1 MKQDGAPKKPKTT
14 KKRVSDKPKTKTK
27 TETSKKAKVSTS
39 TTASA
44 PAPAPAEQSAAKSN
58 TMAEQPAAAPTAASQ
73 TVAQPI
79 AQPALPPQ
87 MAMGQRKSKAGLII
101 AICAAILFVLLAIAG
116 ATAYAFYQKPEN
128 VLLDAVSKLP
138 LATKV
143 STKTTVNSNFSYE
156 ADGVNIKF
164 KKFTFDTG
172 AENAPKLDANA
183 ELALEVNGKELSLKA
198 SGLATDNG
206 TVYFKV
212 DNIVSSIKETLSIL
226 HQKLPAQAEKHL
238 KKIDGKWAK
247 YSLADV
253 RKQDKKSA
261 DQLQCVIDAY
271 KKYSKDDKAKHQ
283 ISSVYKKHPFI
294 IIDKEVKSQN
304 GNFGYDVSVDD
315 DKAEAFWKDFRETS
329 FAKSVESCAPNV
341 SSSSSDTYKSAKKAK
356 SKADATMTVWVS
368 QWSHE
373 LRGVDVKATN
383 LKTDSHSDKSYNVS
397 AKTVIDFGKGS
408 QVAVPSDAISAEEWA
423 RTISQ
428 SFQSVAGGSYLSA
441 PTVDTD
447 NDLEYSDYDD

>member
-44 PAPAPAEQSAAKSN
+44 PAPAEQSAAKSN
-58 TMAEQPAAAPTAASQ
+58 AVAEQPVAAPVIANQ
-73 TVAQPI
+73 TMAQPI

-101 AICAAILFVLLAIAG
+101 AICAAVLVVLLAIAG

-156 ADGVNIKF
+156 ADGVKIKF
-164 KKFTFDTG
+164 KRFTFDTG
-172 AENAPKLDANA
+172 AENTPKFDANA
-183 ELALEVNGKELSLKA
+183 ELVLEVNGKELSLKA
-198 SGLATDNG
+198 SGLVTDNG
-206 TVYFKV
+206 TVYFK

-238 KKIDGKWAK
+238 KKIDGKWVK
-247 YSLADV
+247 YSLADA

-261 DQLQCVIDAY
+261 NQLQCVIDAY

-294 IIDKEVKSQN
+294 IIDKEVKSQS

-329 FAKSVESCAPNV
+329 FAKSIESCAPNV

-373 LRGVDVKATN
+373 LRGVDVKAAN
-383 LKTDSHSDKSYNVS
+383 LKTDSRSDKNYNVS
-397 AKTVIDFGKGS
+397 AKTVIDFSKGS

-423 RTISQ
+423 SAISQ
-428 SFQSVAGGSYLSA
+428 SFQSVAAGSYLSA

-447 NDLEYSDYDD
+447 NDLEYGDYDD

>member
-1 MKQDGAPKKPKTT
+1 MKQDGVPKKPKTT
-14 KKRVSDKPKTKTK
+14 KKRVSDKPKTKAK

-39 TTASA
+39 TTA
-44 PAPAPAEQSAAKSN
+44 PAPVAAEQSAAKSN
-58 TMAEQPAAAPTAASQ
+58 TVTEQPAAAPVAANQ

-101 AICAAILFVLLAIAG
+101 AICAAVLVVLLAIAG

-156 ADGVNIKF
+156 ADGVKIKF
-164 KKFTFDTG
+164 KRFTFDTG
-172 AENAPKLDANA
+172 AENTPKFDANA
-183 ELALEVNGKELSLKA
+183 ELVLEVNGKELSLKA
-198 SGLATDNG
+198 SGLVTDNG
-206 TVYFKV
+206 TVYFK

-238 KKIDGKWAK
+238 KKIDGKWVK
-247 YSLADV
+247 YSLADA

-261 DQLQCVIDAY
+261 NQLQCVIDAY

-373 LRGVDVKATN
+373 LRGVDVKAAN
-383 LKTDSHSDKSYNVS
+383 LKTDSRSDKNYNVS
-397 AKTVIDFGKGS
+397 AKTVIDFSKGS
-408 QVAVPSDAISAEEWA
+408 QVAVPGDAISAEEWA
-423 RTISQ
+423 SAISQ

-441 PTVDTD
+441 PTADAD
-447 NDLEYSDYDD
+447 NDLEYGDYDD

>member
-14 KKRVSDKPKTKTK
+14 KKRVSDKPKTKAK

-39 TTASA
+39 TTA
-44 PAPAPAEQSAAKSN
+44 PASVAAEQSAAKSN
-58 TMAEQPAAAPTAASQ
+58 AVAEQPAAAPVVANQ

-101 AICAAILFVLLAIAG
+101 AICAAVLVVLLAIAG

-156 ADGVNIKF
+156 ADGVKIKF
-164 KKFTFDTG
+164 KRFTFDTG
-172 AENAPKLDANA
+172 AENTPKFDANA
-183 ELALEVNGKELSLKA
+183 ELVLEVNGKELSLKA
-198 SGLATDNG
+198 SGLVTDNG
-206 TVYFKV
+206 TVYFK

-238 KKIDGKWAK
+238 KKIDGKWVK
-247 YSLADV
+247 YSLADA

-261 DQLQCVIDAY
+261 NQLQCVIDAY

-329 FAKSVESCAPNV
+329 FAKSIESCAPNI

-383 LKTDSHSDKSYNVS
+383 LKTDSRSDKNYNVS
-397 AKTVIDFGKGS
+397 AKTVIDFSKGS
-408 QVAVPSDAISAEEWA
+408 QVAVPGDAISAEEWA
-423 RTISQ
+423 RAISQ

-441 PTVDTD
+441 PTADAD
-447 NDLEYSDYDD
+447 NDLEYGDYDN

>member
-14 KKRVSDKPKTKTK
+14 KKRVSDKPKTKVK

-39 TTASA
+39 TTA
-44 PAPAPAEQSAAKSN
+44 PAPAAAEQSAAKSN
-58 TMAEQPAAAPTAASQ
+58 TVAEQPAAAPTTANQ

-87 MAMGQRKSKAGLII
+87 MAMGQRKSKVGLII
-101 AICAAILFVLLAIAG
+101 AICAVILVVLLAIAG

-172 AENAPKLDANA
+172 AENTPKFDANA

-238 KKIDGKWAK
+238 KKIDGKWVK
-247 YSLADV
+247 YSLADA

-261 DQLQCVIDAY
+261 NQLQCVIDAY

-283 ISSVYKKHPFI
+283 ISSVYKKHSFI

-383 LKTDSHSDKSYNVS
+383 LKTDSHSDKNYNVS
-397 AKTVIDFGKGS
+397 AKTIIDFSKGS

-428 SFQSVAGGSYLSA
+428 SFQSVAGSSRLPA

-447 NDLEYSDYDD
+447 NDLDYDDYDD

>member
-14 KKRVSDKPKTKTK
+14 KKRVSDKPKTKAK
-27 TETSKKAKVSTS
+27 TETSKKVKASTS
-39 TTASA
+39 TTTS
-44 PAPAPAEQSAAKSN
+44 APAPAEQSAAKSN
-58 TMAEQPAAAPTAASQ
+58 AVAEQPAAAPVIANQ
-73 TVAQPI
+73 TMAQPI

-101 AICAAILFVLLAIAG
+101 AICAAVLVVLLAIAG

-156 ADGVNIKF
+156 ADGVKIKF
-164 KKFTFDTG
+164 KRFTFDTG
-172 AENAPKLDANA
+172 AENTPKFDANA
-183 ELALEVNGKELSLKA
+183 ELVLEVNGKELSLKA
-198 SGLATDNG
+198 SGLVTDNG
-206 TVYFKV
+206 TVYFK

-238 KKIDGKWAK
+238 KKIDGKWVK
-247 YSLADV
+247 YSLADA

-261 DQLQCVIDAY
+261 NQLQCVIDAY

-294 IIDKEVKSQN
+294 IIDKEVKSQS

-383 LKTDSHSDKSYNVS
+383 LKTDSRSDKNYNVS
-397 AKTVIDFGKGS
+397 AKTVIDFSKGS
-408 QVAVPSDAISAEEWA
+408 QVAVPGDAISAEEWA
-423 RTISQ
+423 RAISQ
-428 SFQSVAGGSYLSA
+428 SFQSVAAGSYLSA
-441 PTVDTD
+441 PAADAD
-447 NDLEYSDYDD
+447 DDLEYGDYDD

>member
-44 PAPAPAEQSAAKSN
+44 PAPAEQSAAKSN
-58 TMAEQPAAAPTAASQ
+58 AVAEQPAAAPVIANQ
-73 TVAQPI
+73 TMAQPI

-101 AICAAILFVLLAIAG
+101 AICAAVLVVLLAIAG

-156 ADGVNIKF
+156 ADGVKIKF
-164 KKFTFDTG
+164 KRFTFDTG
-172 AENAPKLDANA
+172 AENTPKFDANA
-183 ELALEVNGKELSLKA
+183 ELVLEVNGKELSLKA
-198 SGLATDNG
+198 SGLVTDNG
-206 TVYFKV
+206 TVYFK

-238 KKIDGKWAK
+238 KKIDGKWVK
-247 YSLADV
+247 YSLADA

-261 DQLQCVIDAY
+261 NQLQCVIDAY

-329 FAKSVESCAPNV
+329 FAKSVESCAPNI

-373 LRGVDVKATN
+373 LRGIDVKVTN
-383 LKTDSHSDKSYNVS
+383 LKTDSRSDKNYNVS
-397 AKTVIDFGKGS
+397 AKTVIDFSKGS

-423 RTISQ
+423 RAISQ
-428 SFQSVAGGSYLSA
+428 SFQSVAAGSYLSA
-441 PTVDTD
+441 PAADAD
-447 NDLEYSDYDD
+447 DDLEYGDYDD

>member
-44 PAPAPAEQSAAKSN
+44 PAPAEQSAAKSN
-58 TMAEQPAAAPTAASQ
+58 AVAEQPAAAPVIANQ
-73 TVAQPI
+73 TMAQPI

-101 AICAAILFVLLAIAG
+101 AICAAVLVVLLAIAG

-156 ADGVNIKF
+156 ADGVKIKF
-164 KKFTFDTG
+164 KRFTFDTG
-172 AENAPKLDANA
+172 AENTPKFDANA
-183 ELALEVNGKELSLKA
+183 ELVLEVNGKELSLKA
-198 SGLATDNG
+198 SGLVTDNG
-206 TVYFKV
+206 TVYFK

-238 KKIDGKWAK
+238 KKIDGKWVK
-247 YSLADV
+247 YSLADA

-261 DQLQCVIDAY
+261 NQLQCVIDAY

-294 IIDKEVKSQN
+294 IIDKEVKSQS

-373 LRGVDVKATN
+373 LRGVDVKAAN
-383 LKTDSHSDKSYNVS
+383 LKTDSRSDKNYNVS
-397 AKTVIDFGKGS
+397 AKTVIDFSKGS
-408 QVAVPSDAISAEEWA
+408 QVAVPGDAISAEEWA
-423 RTISQ
+423 RAISQ

-447 NDLEYSDYDD
+447 NDLEYSDYDN

>member
-14 KKRVSDKPKTKTK
+14 KKRVSDKPKTKAK

-39 TTASA
+39 TTA
-44 PAPAPAEQSAAKSN
+44 PAAAAEQSAAKSN
-58 TMAEQPAAAPTAASQ
+58 TVAEQPAAAPTAANQ
-73 TVAQPI
+73 TAAQPI

-87 MAMGQRKSKAGLII
+87 MAMGQRKPKVGLII
-101 AICAAILFVLLAIAG
+101 AICAAILVVLLAIAG
-116 ATAYAFYQKPEN
+116 TAAYAFYQKPEN

-172 AENAPKLDANA
+172 AENTPKLDANA

-283 ISSVYKKHPFI
+283 ISSVYKKHSFI

-315 DKAEAFWKDFRETS
+315 DKAEAFWRDFRETS

-383 LKTDSHSDKSYNVS
+383 LKTDSRSDKNYNVS
-397 AKTVIDFGKGS
+397 AKTVIDFSKGS
-408 QVAVPSDAISAEEWA
+408 QVTVPSDAISAEEWA
-423 RTISQ
+423 SAISQ

>member
-1 MKQDGAPKKPKTT
+1 MKQDGASKKPKTT

-27 TETSKKAKVSTS
+27 TETSKKAKASTS
-39 TTASA
+39 TTA
-44 PAPAPAEQSAAKSN
+44 PAAAEQSAAKSSAVN
-58 TMAEQPAAAPTAASQ
+58 AVAEQPAVAPVVANQ

-87 MAMGQRKSKAGLII
+87 MAMGQRKSKVGLII
-101 AICAAILFVLLAIAG
+101 AICAAVLVVLLAIAG

-164 KKFTFDTG
+164 KKFTFDTA
-172 AENAPKLDANA
+172 AENTPKFDANA
-183 ELALEVNGKELSLKA
+183 ELVLEVNGKELSLKA
-198 SGLATDNG
+198 SGLVTDNG
-206 TVYFKV
+206 TVYFK

-238 KKIDGKWAK
+238 KKIDGKWVK
-247 YSLADV
+247 YSLADA

-261 DQLQCVIDAY
+261 NQLQCVIDAY

-294 IIDKEVKSQN
+294 IIDKEVKSQS

-383 LKTDSHSDKSYNVS
+383 LKTDSRSNKNYNVS
-397 AKTVIDFGKGS
+397 AKTVIDFSKGS

-423 RTISQ
+423 RAISQ

-447 NDLEYSDYDD
+447 NDLDYGDYDD

>member
-1 MKQDGAPKKPKTT
+1 MKQDGVPKKPKTT
-14 KKRVSDKPKTKTK
+14 KKRVSDKPKTKAK

-39 TTASA
+39 TTA
-44 PAPAPAEQSAAKSN
+44 PAPAAAEQSAAKSD
-58 TMAEQPAAAPTAASQ
+58 TVAEQPAVAPTAASQ
-73 TVAQPI
+73 TMTQPMT
-79 AQPALPPQ
+79 QPVLPPQ

-101 AICAAILFVLLAIAG
+101 AICAAILVVLLAIAG

-156 ADGVNIKF
+156 ADGVKIKF
-164 KKFTFDTG
+164 KRFTFDTG
-172 AENAPKLDANA
+172 AENTPKFDANA
-183 ELALEVNGKELSLKA
+183 ELVLEVNGKELSLKA
-198 SGLATDNG
+198 SGLVTDNG
-206 TVYFKV
+206 TVYFK

-238 KKIDGKWAK
+238 KKIDGKWVK
-247 YSLADV
+247 YSLADA

-261 DQLQCVIDAY
+261 NQLQCVIDAY

-283 ISSVYKKHPFI
+283 ISSVYKKHSFI

-383 LKTDSHSDKSYNVS
+383 LKTDSRSDKNYNVS
-397 AKTVIDFGKGS
+397 AKTIIDFGKGS

-423 RTISQ
+423 SAISQ
-428 SFQSVAGGSYLSA
+428 SFQSVAGGSRLPA

-447 NDLEYSDYDD
+447 NDLDYDDYDD

>member
-1 MKQDGAPKKPKTT
+1 MKQDGAPKKPKAI
-14 KKRVSDKPKTKTK
+14 KKRVSDKPKTKAK

-39 TTASA
+39 TTAPVA
-44 PAPAPAEQSAAKSN
+44 AEQSAAKSN
-58 TMAEQPAAAPTAASQ
+58 AVAEQPAAAPTTANQ

-87 MAMGQRKSKAGLII
+87 MAMGQRKSKVGLII
-101 AICAAILFVLLAIAG
+101 AICAVILVVLLAIAG

-156 ADGVNIKF
+156 ADGVKIKF
-164 KKFTFDTG
+164 KRFTFDTG
-172 AENAPKLDANA
+172 AENTPKFDANA
-183 ELALEVNGKELSLKA
+183 ELVLEVNGKELSLKA
-198 SGLATDNG
+198 SGLVTDNG
-206 TVYFKV
+206 TVYFK

-238 KKIDGKWAK
+238 KKIDGKWVK
-247 YSLADV
+247 YSLADA

-261 DQLQCVIDAY
+261 DQLQCAIDAY

-383 LKTDSHSDKSYNVS
+383 LKTDSRSDKNYNVS
-397 AKTVIDFGKGS
+397 AKTVIDFSKGS

-423 RTISQ
+423 RAISQ

-447 NDLEYSDYDD
+447 NDLEYGDYDD

>member
-14 KKRVSDKPKTKTK
+14 KKRVSDKPKTKAK

-39 TTASA
+39 TTA
-44 PAPAPAEQSAAKSN
+44 PASVAAEQFAAKSN
-58 TMAEQPAAAPTAASQ
+58 AVAEQPAAAPVVANQ

-101 AICAAILFVLLAIAG
+101 AICAAVLVVLLAIAG

-172 AENAPKLDANA
+172 AENTPKFDANA
-183 ELALEVNGKELSLKA
+183 ELVLEVNGKELSLKA
-198 SGLATDNG
+198 SGLVTDNG
-206 TVYFKV
+206 TVYFK

-238 KKIDGKWAK
+238 KKIDGKWVK
-247 YSLADV
+247 YSLADA

-261 DQLQCVIDAY
+261 NQLQCVIDAY

-373 LRGVDVKATN
+373 LRGVDVKAAN
-383 LKTDSHSDKSYNVS
+383 LKTDSRSDKNYNVS
-397 AKTVIDFGKGS
+397 AKTVIDFSKGS
-408 QVAVPSDAISAEEWA
+408 QVTVPSDAISAEEWA
-423 RTISQ
+423 SAISQ

>member
-14 KKRVSDKPKTKTK
+14 KKRVSDKPKAKVK

-39 TTASA
+39 TTA
-44 PAPAPAEQSAAKSN
+44 PAPVAAEQSAAPVIAN
-58 TMAEQPAAAPTAASQ
+58 QTM
-73 TVAQPI
+73 AQPI

-101 AICAAILFVLLAIAG
+101 AICAAVLVVLLAIAG

-156 ADGVNIKF
+156 ADGVKIKF

-198 SGLATDNG
+198 SGLVTDNG
-206 TVYFKV
+206 TVYFK

-238 KKIDGKWAK
+238 KKIDGKWVK
-247 YSLADV
+247 YSLADA

-261 DQLQCVIDAY
+261 NQLQCVIDAY

-294 IIDKEVKSQN
+294 IIDKEVKSQS

-315 DKAEAFWKDFRETS
+315 DKAEAFWKDLRETS

-383 LKTDSHSDKSYNVS
+383 LKTDSRSDKNYNVS
-397 AKTVIDFGKGS
+397 AKTVIDFSKGS
-408 QVAVPSDAISAEEWA
+408 QVAVPGDTISAEEWA
-423 RTISQ
+423 RAISQ

-441 PTVDTD
+441 PTADAD
-447 NDLEYSDYDD
+447 NDLEYGDYDD

>member
-44 PAPAPAEQSAAKSN
+44 PAPAEQSAAKSN
-58 TMAEQPAAAPTAASQ
+58 AVAEQPAAAPVIANQ
-73 TVAQPI
+73 TMAQPI

-101 AICAAILFVLLAIAG
+101 AICAAVLVVLLAIAG

-156 ADGVNIKF
+156 ADGVKIKF
-164 KKFTFDTG
+164 KRFTFDTG
-172 AENAPKLDANA
+172 AENTPKFDANA
-183 ELALEVNGKELSLKA
+183 ELVLEVNGKELSLKA
-198 SGLATDNG
+198 SGLVTDNG
-206 TVYFKV
+206 TVYFK

-238 KKIDGKWAK
+238 KKIDGKWVK
-247 YSLADV
+247 YSLADA

-261 DQLQCVIDAY
+261 NQLQCVIDAY

-294 IIDKEVKSQN
+294 IIDKEVKSQS

-383 LKTDSHSDKSYNVS
+383 LKTDSRSDKNYNVS
-397 AKTVIDFGKGS
+397 AKTIIDFSKGS

-428 SFQSVAGGSYLSA
+428 SFQSVAGSSYLSA

-447 NDLEYSDYDD
+447 NDLEYGDYDD

>member
-14 KKRVSDKPKTKTK
+14 KKRVSDKPKTKVK

-39 TTASA
+39 TTA
-44 PAPAPAEQSAAKSN
+44 PASVAAEQSAAKSN
-58 TMAEQPAAAPTAASQ
+58 TVTEQPAAAPTAANQ

-101 AICAAILFVLLAIAG
+101 AICAAVLVVLLAIAG

-172 AENAPKLDANA
+172 AENTPKFDANA
-183 ELALEVNGKELSLKA
+183 ELVLEVNGKELSLKA
-198 SGLATDNG
+198 SGLVTDNG
-206 TVYFKV
+206 TVYFK

-238 KKIDGKWAK
+238 KKIDGKWVK
-247 YSLADV
+247 YSLADA

-261 DQLQCVIDAY
+261 NQLQCVIDAY

-383 LKTDSHSDKSYNVS
+383 LKTDSRSDKNYNVS
-397 AKTVIDFGKGS
+397 AKTVIDFSKGS
-408 QVAVPSDAISAEEWA
+408 QVTVPSDAISAEEWA
-423 RTISQ
+423 SAISQ

>member
-14 KKRVSDKPKTKTK
+14 KKRVSDKPKTKT
-27 TETSKKAKVSTS
+27 SKKAKVSTS

-44 PAPAPAEQSAAKSN
+44 PAPAEQSAAKSN
-58 TMAEQPAAAPTAASQ
+58 AVAEQPAAAPVIANQ
-73 TVAQPI
+73 TMAQPI

-101 AICAAILFVLLAIAG
+101 AICAAVLVVLLAIAG

-156 ADGVNIKF
+156 ADGVKIKF
-164 KKFTFDTG
+164 KRFTFDTG
-172 AENAPKLDANA
+172 AENTPKFDANA
-183 ELALEVNGKELSLKA
+183 ELVLEVNGKELSLKA
-198 SGLATDNG
+198 SGLVTDNG
-206 TVYFKV
+206 TVYFK

-238 KKIDGKWAK
+238 KKIDGKWVK
-247 YSLADV
+247 YSLADA

-261 DQLQCVIDAY
+261 NQLQCVIDAY

-294 IIDKEVKSQN
+294 IIDKEVKSQS

-383 LKTDSHSDKSYNVS
+383 LKTDSRSDKNYNVS
-397 AKTVIDFGKGS
+397 AKTVIDFSKGS
-408 QVAVPSDAISAEEWA
+408 QVAVPGDAISAEEWA
-423 RTISQ
+423 RAISQ
-428 SFQSVAGGSYLSA
+428 SFQSVAVGSYLSA
-441 PTVDTD
+441 PTADAD
-447 NDLEYSDYDD
+447 NDLEYGDYDD

>member
-1 MKQDGAPKKPKTT
+1 MKQDGAPKKPKIT
-14 KKRVSDKPKTKTK
+14 KKRVSDKPKAKVK

-39 TTASA
+39 TTA
-44 PAPAPAEQSAAKSN
+44 PAPVAAEQSAAKSN
-58 TMAEQPAAAPTAASQ
+58 AVAEQPAAAPVIANQ
-73 TVAQPI
+73 TMAQPI

-101 AICAAILFVLLAIAG
+101 AICAAVLVVLLAIAG

-156 ADGVNIKF
+156 ADGVKIKF
-164 KKFTFDTG
+164 KRFTFDTG
-172 AENAPKLDANA
+172 AENTPKFDANA
-183 ELALEVNGKELSLKA
+183 ELVLEVNGKELSLKA
-198 SGLATDNG
+198 SGLVTDNG
-206 TVYFKV
+206 TVYFK

-383 LKTDSHSDKSYNVS
+383 LKTDSHSDKNYNVR
-397 AKTVIDFGKGS
+397 AKTIIDFSKGS

-447 NDLEYSDYDD
+447 NDLEYGDYDD

>member
-44 PAPAPAEQSAAKSN
+44 PAPAEQSAAKSN
-58 TMAEQPAAAPTAASQ
+58 AVAEQPAAAPVIANQ
-73 TVAQPI
+73 TMAQPI

-101 AICAAILFVLLAIAG
+101 AICAAVLVVLLAIAG

-156 ADGVNIKF
+156 ADGVKIKF
-164 KKFTFDTG
+164 KRFTFDTG
-172 AENAPKLDANA
+172 AENTPKFDANA
-183 ELALEVNGKELSLKA
+183 ELVLEVNGKELSLKA
-198 SGLATDNG
+198 SGLVTDNG
-206 TVYFKV
+206 TVYFK

-238 KKIDGKWAK
+238 KKIDGKWVK
-247 YSLADV
+247 YSLADA

-261 DQLQCVIDAY
+261 NQLQCVIDAY

-294 IIDKEVKSQN
+294 IIDKEVKSQS

-383 LKTDSHSDKSYNVS
+383 LKTDSRSDKNYNVS
-397 AKTVIDFGKGS
+397 AKTVIDFSKGS
-408 QVAVPSDAISAEEWA
+408 QVAVPGDAISAEEWA
-423 RTISQ
+423 RAISQ
-428 SFQSVAGGSYLSA
+428 SFQSVAVGSYLSA
-441 PTVDTD
+441 PTADA
-447 NDLEYSDYDD
+447 DYDD

>member
-1 MKQDGAPKKPKTT
+1 MKQDGVPKKPKTT
-14 KKRVSDKPKTKTK
+14 KKRVSDKPKTKAK

-39 TTASA
+39 TTA
-44 PAPAPAEQSAAKSN
+44 PAPAAAEQSAAKSN
-58 TMAEQPAAAPTAASQ
+58 TVAEQPAAAPTAANQ
-73 TVAQPI
+73 TAAQPI

-87 MAMGQRKSKAGLII
+87 MAMGQRKSKVGLIV
-101 AICAAILFVLLAIAG
+101 AVCAAVLVVLLAIVG

-156 ADGVNIKF
+156 SDGVNIKF

-183 ELALEVNGKELSLKA
+183 ELALEVNGKEMSLKA
-198 SGLATDNG
+198 SGLVTDNG

-261 DQLQCVIDAY
+261 DQLQCVIDVY

-373 LRGVDVKATN
+373 LRGVDIKATN
-383 LKTDSHSDKSYNVS
+383 LKTDSRSDKNYNVS
-397 AKTVIDFGKGS
+397 AKTVIDFSKGS
-408 QVAVPSDAISAEEWA
+408 QVAVPGDAISVEEWA
-423 RTISQ
+423 RAISQ
-428 SFQSVAGGSYLSA
+428 SFQSVAAGSYLSA
-441 PTVDTD
+441 PAADAD
-447 NDLEYSDYDD
+447 NDLEYGDYDD

>member
-14 KKRVSDKPKTKTK
+14 KKRVSDKPKTKAK

-44 PAPAPAEQSAAKSN
+44 PAPAEQSAAKSN
-58 TMAEQPAAAPTAASQ
+58 AVTEQPAAAPVAANQ
-73 TVAQPI
+73 AVAQPI

-101 AICAAILFVLLAIAG
+101 AICAAVLVVLLAIAG

-156 ADGVNIKF
+156 ADGVKIKF
-164 KKFTFDTG
+164 KRFTFDTG
-172 AENAPKLDANA
+172 AENTPKFDANA
-183 ELALEVNGKELSLKA
+183 ELVLEVNGKELSLKA
-198 SGLATDNG
+198 SGLVTDNG
-206 TVYFKV
+206 TVYFK

-238 KKIDGKWAK
+238 KKIDGKWVK
-247 YSLADV
+247 YSLADA

-261 DQLQCVIDAY
+261 NQLQCVIDAY

-294 IIDKEVKSQN
+294 IIGKEVKSQS

-341 SSSSSDTYKSAKKAK
+341 SSSSYDTYKSAKKAK

-373 LRGVDVKATN
+373 LRGVDVKAAN
-383 LKTDSHSDKSYNVS
+383 LKTDSRSDKNYNVS
-397 AKTVIDFGKGS
+397 AKTVIDFSKGS
-408 QVAVPSDAISAEEWA
+408 QVAVPGDAISAEEWA
-423 RTISQ
+423 RAISQ

-447 NDLEYSDYDD
+447 NDLEYGDYDN

>member
-44 PAPAPAEQSAAKSN
+44 PAPAEQSAAKSN
-58 TMAEQPAAAPTAASQ
+58 AVAEQPAAAPVIANQ
-73 TVAQPI
+73 TMAQPI

-101 AICAAILFVLLAIAG
+101 AICAAVLVVLLAIAG

-156 ADGVNIKF
+156 ADGVKIKF
-164 KKFTFDTG
+164 KRFTFDTG
-172 AENAPKLDANA
+172 AENTPKFDANA
-183 ELALEVNGKELSLKA
+183 ELVLEVNGKELSLKA
-198 SGLATDNG
+198 SGLVTDNG
-206 TVYFKV
+206 TVYFK

-238 KKIDGKWAK
+238 KKIDGKWVK
-247 YSLADV
+247 YSLADA

-261 DQLQCVIDAY
+261 NQLQCVIDAY

-294 IIDKEVKSQN
+294 IIDKEVKSQS

-383 LKTDSHSDKSYNVS
+383 LKTDSRSDKNYNVS
-397 AKTVIDFGKGS
+397 AKTVIDFSKGS
-408 QVAVPSDAISAEEWA
+408 QVAVPGDAISAEEWA
-423 RTISQ
+423 RAISQ
-428 SFQSVAGGSYLSA
+428 SFQSVAVGSYLSA

-447 NDLEYSDYDD
+447 NDLEYGDYDD

>member
-14 KKRVSDKPKTKTK
+14 KKRVSDKPKTKAK
-27 TETSKKAKVSTS
+27 TETSKKVKASTS
-39 TTASA
+39 TTA

-58 TMAEQPAAAPTAASQ
+58 AVAEQPAAAPVIANQ
-73 TVAQPI
+73 TMAQPI

-101 AICAAILFVLLAIAG
+101 AICAAVLVVLLAIAG

-156 ADGVNIKF
+156 ADGVKIKF
-164 KKFTFDTG
+164 KRFTFDTG
-172 AENAPKLDANA
+172 AENTPKFDANA
-183 ELALEVNGKELSLKA
+183 ELVLEVNGKELSLKA
-198 SGLATDNG
+198 SGLVTDNG
-206 TVYFKV
+206 TVYFK

-238 KKIDGKWAK
+238 KKIDGKWVK
-247 YSLADV
+247 YSLADA

-261 DQLQCVIDAY
+261 NQLQCVIDAY

-294 IIDKEVKSQN
+294 IIDKEVKSQS

-341 SSSSSDTYKSAKKAK
+341 SSSSYDTYKSAKKAK

-373 LRGVDVKATN
+373 LRGVDVKAAN
-383 LKTDSHSDKSYNVS
+383 LKTDSRSDKNYNVS
-397 AKTVIDFGKGS
+397 AKTVIDFSKGS
-408 QVAVPSDAISAEEWA
+408 QVAVPGDAISAEEWA
-423 RTISQ
+423 RAISQ

-447 NDLEYSDYDD
+447 NDLEYGDYDN

>member
-1 MKQDGAPKKPKTT
+1 MKQDGVPKKPKTT
-14 KKRVSDKPKTKTK
+14 KKRVSDKPKTKVK

-39 TTASA
+39 TTA

-58 TMAEQPAAAPTAASQ
+58 TVAEQPAAAPVAANQ

-101 AICAAILFVLLAIAG
+101 AICAAVLFVLLAIAG

-172 AENAPKLDANA
+172 AENTPKFDANA

-198 SGLATDNG
+198 SSLVTDNG
-206 TVYFKV
+206 TVYFK

-238 KKIDGKWAK
+238 KKIDGKWVK
-247 YSLADV
+247 YSLADA

-261 DQLQCVIDAY
+261 NQLQCVIDAY

-373 LRGVDVKATN
+373 LRGVDVKAAN
-383 LKTDSHSDKSYNVS
+383 LKTDSRSDKNYNVS
-397 AKTVIDFGKGS
+397 AKTIIDFSKGS

-423 RTISQ
+423 NAISQ
-428 SFQSVAGGSYLSA
+428 SFQSVAGSSRLPA

-447 NDLEYSDYDD
+447 NDLDYDDYDD

>member
-14 KKRVSDKPKTKTK
+14 KKRVSDKPKTKVK

-39 TTASA
+39 TTA
-44 PAPAPAEQSAAKSN
+44 PAPVAAEQSAAKSN
-58 TMAEQPAAAPTAASQ
+58 TVTEQPAAAPTAANQ

-101 AICAAILFVLLAIAG
+101 AICAAVLVVLLAIAG

-172 AENAPKLDANA
+172 AENTPKFDANA
-183 ELALEVNGKELSLKA
+183 ELVLEVNGKELSLKA
-198 SGLATDNG
+198 SGLVTDNG
-206 TVYFKV
+206 TVYFK

-238 KKIDGKWAK
+238 KKIDGKWVK
-247 YSLADV
+247 YSLADA

-261 DQLQCVIDAY
+261 NQLQCVIDAY

-383 LKTDSHSDKSYNVS
+383 LKTDSHSDKNYNVS
-397 AKTVIDFGKGS
+397 AKTIIDFSKGS
-408 QVAVPSDAISAEEWA
+408 QVTVPSDAISAEEWA
-423 RTISQ
+423 SAISQ

>member
-14 KKRVSDKPKTKTK
+14 KKRVSDKPKAKVK

-39 TTASA
+39 TTISA
-44 PAPAPAEQSAAKSN
+44 PAPAKQSTAKSN
-58 TMAEQPAAAPTAASQ
+58 AVAEQPAAAPVVANQ

-87 MAMGQRKSKAGLII
+87 MAMGQRKSKVGLII
-101 AICAAILFVLLAIAG
+101 AICAAVLVVLLAIAG

-156 ADGVNIKF
+156 ADGVKIKF
-164 KKFTFDTG
+164 KRFTFDTG
-172 AENAPKLDANA
+172 AENTPKFDANA
-183 ELALEVNGKELSLKA
+183 ELVLEVNGKEMSLKA
-198 SGLATDNG
+198 SGLVTDNG
-206 TVYFKV
+206 TVYFK

-238 KKIDGKWAK
+238 KKIDGKWVK
-247 YSLADV
+247 YSLADA

-261 DQLQCVIDAY
+261 NQLQCVIDAY

-294 IIDKEVKSQN
+294 IIDKEVKSQS

-329 FAKSVESCAPNV
+329 FARSIESCAPNV

-373 LRGVDVKATN
+373 LRGVDVKAAN
-383 LKTDSHSDKSYNVS
+383 LKIDSRSDKNYNVS
-397 AKTVIDFGKGS
+397 AKTIIDFSKGS

-447 NDLEYSDYDD
+447 NDLEYGDYDD

>member
-14 KKRVSDKPKTKTK
+14 KKRVSDKPKTKVK

-44 PAPAPAEQSAAKSN
+44 PAPAEQSAAKSN
-58 TMAEQPAAAPTAASQ
+58 AVAEQPAAAPVIANQ
-73 TVAQPI
+73 TMAQPI

-101 AICAAILFVLLAIAG
+101 AICAAVLVVLLAIAG

-156 ADGVNIKF
+156 ADGVKIKF
-164 KKFTFDTG
+164 KRFTFDTG
-172 AENAPKLDANA
+172 AENTPKFDANA
-183 ELALEVNGKELSLKA
+183 ELVLEVNGKELSLKA
-198 SGLATDNG
+198 SGLVTDNG
-206 TVYFKV
+206 TVYFK

-238 KKIDGKWAK
+238 KKIDGKWVK
-247 YSLADV
+247 YSLADA

-261 DQLQCVIDAY
+261 NQLQCVIDAY

-383 LKTDSHSDKSYNVS
+383 LKTDSRSDKNYNVS
-397 AKTVIDFGKGS
+397 AKTIIDFGKGS

-423 RTISQ
+423 RAISQ
-428 SFQSVAGGSYLSA
+428 SFQSVAGGSRLPA

-447 NDLEYSDYDD
+447 NDLDYDDYDD

>member
-14 KKRVSDKPKTKTK
+14 KKRVSDKLKTKAK

-39 TTASA
+39 TTA
-44 PAPAPAEQSAAKSN
+44 PAAAEQSAAKSN
-58 TMAEQPAAAPTAASQ
+58 TVAEQPAAAPVVANQ

-101 AICAAILFVLLAIAG
+101 AICAAVLVVLLAIAG

-172 AENAPKLDANA
+172 AENTPKFDANA
-183 ELALEVNGKELSLKA
+183 ELVLEVNGKELSLKA
-198 SGLATDNG
+198 SGLVTDNG
-206 TVYFKV
+206 TVYFK

-238 KKIDGKWAK
+238 KKIDGKWVK
-247 YSLADV
+247 YSLADA

-261 DQLQCVIDAY
+261 NQLQCVIDAY

-383 LKTDSHSDKSYNVS
+383 LKTDSRSDKNYNVS
-397 AKTVIDFGKGS
+397 AKTVIDFSKGS

-423 RTISQ
+423 RAISQ

-447 NDLEYSDYDD
+447 NDLEYGDYDD

>member
-14 KKRVSDKPKTKTK
+14 KKRVSDKPKTKAK

-44 PAPAPAEQSAAKSN
+44 PAPAEQSAAKSN
-58 TMAEQPAAAPTAASQ
+58 TVAEQPAVAPVVANQ

-101 AICAAILFVLLAIAG
+101 AICAAVLVVLLAIAG

-172 AENAPKLDANA
+172 AENTPKFDANA
-183 ELALEVNGKELSLKA
+183 ELVLEVNGKELSLKA
-198 SGLATDNG
+198 SGLVTDNG
-206 TVYFKV
+206 TVYFK

-238 KKIDGKWAK
+238 KKIDGKWVK
-247 YSLADV
+247 YSLADA

-261 DQLQCVIDAY
+261 NQLQCVIDAY

-383 LKTDSHSDKSYNVS
+383 LKTDSRSDKNYNVS
-397 AKTVIDFGKGS
+397 AKTVIDFSKGS
-408 QVAVPSDAISAEEWA
+408 QVTVPSDAISAEEWA
-423 RTISQ
+423 IAISQ

>member
-39 TTASA
+39 TTASVA
-44 PAPAPAEQSAAKSN
+44 AEQSAAKSN
-58 TMAEQPAAAPTAASQ
+58 AVAEQPAAAPVIANQ
-73 TVAQPI
+73 TMAQPI

-101 AICAAILFVLLAIAG
+101 AICAAVLAVLLAIAG

-164 KKFTFDTG
+164 KKFTFDTA
-172 AENAPKLDANA
+172 AENTPKFDANA
-183 ELALEVNGKELSLKA
+183 ELVLEVNGKELSLKA
-198 SGLATDNG
+198 SGLVTDNG
-206 TVYFKV
+206 TVYFK

-238 KKIDGKWAK
+238 KKIDGKWVK
-247 YSLADV
+247 YSLADA

-261 DQLQCVIDAY
+261 NQLQCVIDAY

-294 IIDKEVKSQN
+294 IIDKEVKSQS

-383 LKTDSHSDKSYNVS
+383 LKTDSRSNKNYNVS
-397 AKTVIDFGKGS
+397 AKTVIDFSKGS
-408 QVAVPSDAISAEEWA
+408 QVAVPGDAISAEEWA
-423 RTISQ
+423 RAISQ

-441 PTVDTD
+441 PTADAD
-447 NDLEYSDYDD
+447 NDLEYGDYDD

>member
-14 KKRVSDKPKTKTK
+14 KKRVSDKPKTKAK

-39 TTASA
+39 TTA
-44 PAPAPAEQSAAKSN
+44 PASVAAEQFAAKSN
-58 TMAEQPAAAPTAASQ
+58 AVAEQPAAAPVVANQ

-101 AICAAILFVLLAIAG
+101 AICAAVLVVLLAIVG

-138 LATKV
+138 LAAKV

-172 AENAPKLDANA
+172 AENTPKFDANA
-183 ELALEVNGKELSLKA
+183 ELVLEVNGKELSLKA
-198 SGLATDNG
+198 SGLVTDNG
-206 TVYFKV
+206 TVYFK

-238 KKIDGKWAK
+238 KKIDGKWVK
-247 YSLADV
+247 YSLADA

-261 DQLQCVIDAY
+261 NQLQCVIDAY

-383 LKTDSHSDKSYNVS
+383 LKTDSRSDKNYNVS
-397 AKTVIDFGKGS
+397 AKTIIDFSKGS

-423 RTISQ
+423 RAISQ

-447 NDLEYSDYDD
+447 NDLDYGDYDD

>member
-44 PAPAPAEQSAAKSN
+44 PAPAEQSAAKSN
-58 TMAEQPAAAPTAASQ
+58 AVAEQPAAAPVIANQ
-73 TVAQPI
+73 TMAQPI

-101 AICAAILFVLLAIAG
+101 AICAAVLVVLLAIAG

-156 ADGVNIKF
+156 ADGVKIKF
-164 KKFTFDTG
+164 KRFTFDTG
-172 AENAPKLDANA
+172 AENTPKFDANA
-183 ELALEVNGKELSLKA
+183 ELVLEVNGKELSLKA
-198 SGLATDNG
+198 SGLVTDNG
-206 TVYFKV
+206 TVYFK

-238 KKIDGKWAK
+238 KKIDGKWVK
-247 YSLADV
+247 YSLADA

-283 ISSVYKKHPFI
+283 ISSVYKKHSFI

-373 LRGVDVKATN
+373 LRGVDVKAAN
-383 LKTDSHSDKSYNVS
+383 LKTDSRSDKNYNVS
-397 AKTVIDFGKGS
+397 AKTVIDFSKGS
-408 QVAVPSDAISAEEWA
+408 QVAVPGDAISAEEWA
-423 RTISQ
+423 RAISQ

-441 PTVDTD
+441 PTADAD
-447 NDLEYSDYDD
+447 NDLEYGDYDN

>member
-44 PAPAPAEQSAAKSN
+44 PAPAEQSAAKSN
-58 TMAEQPAAAPTAASQ
+58 AVAEQPAAAPVIANQ
-73 TVAQPI
+73 TMAQPI

-101 AICAAILFVLLAIAG
+101 AICAAVLVVLLAIAG

-156 ADGVNIKF
+156 ADGVKIKF
-164 KKFTFDTG
+164 KRFTFDTG
-172 AENAPKLDANA
+172 AENTPKFDANA
-183 ELALEVNGKELSLKA
+183 ELVLEVNGKEMSLKA
-198 SGLATDNG
+198 SGLVTDNG
-206 TVYFKV
+206 TVYFK
-212 DNIVSSIKETLSIL
+212 DNIVSSIKETWSIL

-238 KKIDGKWAK
+238 KKIDGKWVK
-247 YSLADV
+247 YSLADA

-261 DQLQCVIDAY
+261 NQLQCVIDAY

-294 IIDKEVKSQN
+294 IIDKEVKSQS

-329 FAKSVESCAPNV
+329 FARSIESCAPNV

-373 LRGVDVKATN
+373 LRGVDVKAAN
-383 LKTDSHSDKSYNVS
+383 LKIDSRSDKNYNVS
-397 AKTVIDFGKGS
+397 AKTIIDFSKGS

-428 SFQSVAGGSYLSA
+428 SFQSVAGGSRLPA

-447 NDLEYSDYDD
+447 NDLDYDDYDD

>member
-14 KKRVSDKPKTKTK
+14 KKRVSDKPKAKVK

-39 TTASA
+39 TTISA
-44 PAPAPAEQSAAKSN
+44 PAPAKQSTAKSN
-58 TMAEQPAAAPTAASQ
+58 AVAEQPAAAPVVANQ

-87 MAMGQRKSKAGLII
+87 MAMGQRKSKVGLII
-101 AICAAILFVLLAIAG
+101 AICAAVLVVLLAIAG

-172 AENAPKLDANA
+172 AENTPKFDANA
-183 ELALEVNGKELSLKA
+183 ELVLEVNGKELSLKA
-198 SGLATDNG
+198 SGLVTDNG
-206 TVYFKV
+206 TVYFK

-238 KKIDGKWAK
+238 KKIDGKWVK
-247 YSLADV
+247 YSLADA

-261 DQLQCVIDAY
+261 NQLQCVIDAY

-383 LKTDSHSDKSYNVS
+383 LKTDSRSDKSYNVS
-397 AKTVIDFGKGS
+397 AKTVIDFSKGS

-423 RTISQ
+423 SAISQ
-428 SFQSVAGGSYLSA
+428 SFQSVAGGSRLPA

-447 NDLEYSDYDD
+447 NDLDYDDYDD

>member
-44 PAPAPAEQSAAKSN
+44 PAPAEQSAAKSN
-58 TMAEQPAAAPTAASQ
+58 AVAEQPAAAPVIANQ
-73 TVAQPI
+73 TMAQPI

-101 AICAAILFVLLAIAG
+101 AICAAVLVVLLAIAG

-156 ADGVNIKF
+156 ADGVKIKF
-164 KKFTFDTG
+164 KRFTFDTG
-172 AENAPKLDANA
+172 AENTPKFDANA
-183 ELALEVNGKELSLKA
+183 ELVLEVNGKELSLKA
-198 SGLATDNG
+198 SGLVTDNG
-206 TVYFKV
+206 TVYFK

-238 KKIDGKWAK
+238 KKIDGKWVK
-247 YSLADV
+247 YSLADA

-261 DQLQCVIDAY
+261 NQLQCVIDAY

-294 IIDKEVKSQN
+294 IIDKEVKSQS

-383 LKTDSHSDKSYNVS
+383 LKTDSRSDKNYNVS
-397 AKTVIDFGKGS
+397 AKTVIDFSKGS
-408 QVAVPSDAISAEEWA
+408 QVAVPGDTISAEEWA
-423 RTISQ
+423 RAISQ
-428 SFQSVAGGSYLSA
+428 SFQSVAVGSYLSA
-441 PTVDTD
+441 PTADAD
-447 NDLEYSDYDD
+447 NDLEYGDYDD

>member
-1 MKQDGAPKKPKTT
+1 MKQDGASKKPKTT

-44 PAPAPAEQSAAKSN
+44 PAPAEQSAAKSN
-58 TMAEQPAAAPTAASQ
+58 AVAEQPAAAPVIANQ
-73 TVAQPI
+73 TMAQPI

-101 AICAAILFVLLAIAG
+101 AICAAVLVVLLAIAG

-156 ADGVNIKF
+156 ADGVKIKF
-164 KKFTFDTG
+164 KRFTFDTG
-172 AENAPKLDANA
+172 AENTPKFDANA
-183 ELALEVNGKELSLKA
+183 ELVLEVNGKELSLKA
-198 SGLATDNG
+198 SGLVTDNG
-206 TVYFKV
+206 TVYFK

-238 KKIDGKWAK
+238 KKIDGKWVK
-247 YSLADV
+247 YSLADA

-261 DQLQCVIDAY
+261 NQLQCVIDAY

-383 LKTDSHSDKSYNVS
+383 LKTDSRSDKNYNVS
-397 AKTVIDFGKGS
+397 AKTVIDFSKGS
-408 QVAVPSDAISAEEWA
+408 QVAVPGDAISAEEWA
-423 RTISQ
+423 RAISQ
-428 SFQSVAGGSYLSA
+428 SFQSVAGDSRLPA

-447 NDLEYSDYDD
+447 NDLDYGDYDD

>member
-14 KKRVSDKPKTKTK
+14 KKRVSDKPKAKVK

-39 TTASA
+39 TTIS
-44 PAPAPAEQSAAKSN
+44 APAPAEQSAAKSN
-58 TMAEQPAAAPTAASQ
+58 AVAEQPAAAPVIANQ
-73 TVAQPI
+73 TMAQPI

-101 AICAAILFVLLAIAG
+101 AICAAVLVVLLAIAG

-156 ADGVNIKF
+156 ADGVKIKF
-164 KKFTFDTG
+164 KRFTFDTG
-172 AENAPKLDANA
+172 AENTPKFDANA
-183 ELALEVNGKELSLKA
+183 ELVLEVNGKELSLKA
-198 SGLATDNG
+198 SGLVTDNG
-206 TVYFKV
+206 TVYFK

-238 KKIDGKWAK
+238 KKIDGKWVK
-247 YSLADV
+247 YSLADA

-261 DQLQCVIDAY
+261 NQLQCVIDAY

-294 IIDKEVKSQN
+294 IIDKEVKSQS

-383 LKTDSHSDKSYNVS
+383 LKTDSRSDKNYNVS
-397 AKTVIDFGKGS
+397 AKTVIDFSKGS
-408 QVAVPSDAISAEEWA
+408 QVAVPGDAISAEEWA
-423 RTISQ
+423 RAISQ
-428 SFQSVAGGSYLSA
+428 SFQSVAVGSYLSA
-441 PTVDTD
+441 PTADAD
-447 NDLEYSDYDD
+447 NDLEYGDYDD

>member
-14 KKRVSDKPKTKTK
+14 KKRVSDKPKAKVK

-39 TTASA
+39 TTISA
-44 PAPAPAEQSAAKSN
+44 PAPAKQSTAKSN
-58 TMAEQPAAAPTAASQ
+58 AVAEQPAAAPVVANQ

-87 MAMGQRKSKAGLII
+87 MAMGQRKSKVGLII
-101 AICAAILFVLLAIAG
+101 AICAAVLVVLLAIAG

-172 AENAPKLDANA
+172 AENTPKFDANA
-183 ELALEVNGKELSLKA
+183 ELVLEVNGKELSLKA
-198 SGLATDNG
+198 SGLVTDNG
-206 TVYFKV
+206 TVYFK

-238 KKIDGKWAK
+238 KKIDGKWVK
-247 YSLADV
+247 YSLADA

-261 DQLQCVIDAY
+261 NQLQCVIDAY

-383 LKTDSHSDKSYNVS
+383 LKTDSRSDKNYNVS
-397 AKTVIDFGKGS
+397 AKTVIDFSKGS
-408 QVAVPSDAISAEEWA
+408 QVTVPSDAISAEEWA
-423 RTISQ
+423 SAISQ

>member
-44 PAPAPAEQSAAKSN
+44 PAPAEQSAAKSN
-58 TMAEQPAAAPTAASQ
+58 AVAEQPAAAPVIANQ
-73 TVAQPI
+73 TMAQPI

-101 AICAAILFVLLAIAG
+101 AICAAVLVVLLAIAG

-156 ADGVNIKF
+156 ADGVKIKF
-164 KKFTFDTG
+164 KRFTFDTG
-172 AENAPKLDANA
+172 AENTPKFDANA
-183 ELALEVNGKELSLKA
+183 ELVLEVNGKELSLKA
-198 SGLATDNG
+198 SGLVTDNG
-206 TVYFKV
+206 TVYFK

-238 KKIDGKWAK
+238 KKIDGKWVK
-247 YSLADV
+247 YSLADA

-261 DQLQCVIDAY
+261 NQLQCVIDAY

-294 IIDKEVKSQN
+294 IIDKEVKSQS

-383 LKTDSHSDKSYNVS
+383 LKTDSRSDKNYNVS
-397 AKTVIDFGKGS
+397 AKTVIDFSKGS
-408 QVAVPSDAISAEEWA
+408 QVAVPGDAISAEEWA
-423 RTISQ
+423 RAISQ
-428 SFQSVAGGSYLSA
+428 SFQSVAVGSYLSA
-441 PTVDTD
+441 PTADAD
-447 NDLEYSDYDD
+447 NDLEYGDYDD